1 MLRHHHIT
9 EKAKPHLV
17 TRFPQLFY
25 ENVPRVRRLQQR
37 QPPVTTEGNKM
48 QMILAVVAPQSRWH
62 CILRGKKRPPQDPG
76 SKNEPGAPSASLYF
90 PEKCRSDILSTILMP
105 TNKNF
110 SESGPPAKTAD
121 GELFFMHSKRV
132 TDYPKSVTVRLF
144 GNLWELGNTVFDK
157 RCSGNAEALMSS
169 LQFKAEWKTE
179 LSMRPVSKM
188 TVRPLKKDE
197 MMPYPSLWG
206 YELDISSEGVP
217 LADHLIINVYGP
229 DSSLIVRFSG
239 AP

>member
-1 MLRHHHIT
+1 MMVILLIPFPMLPSPTGHHSGRVLLMGKWVLIFDDQ
-9 EKAKPHLV
+9 
-17 TRFPQLFY
+17 RILFHAGMLSGDFFDLL
-25 ENVPRVRRLQQR
+25 ERR
-37 QPPVTTEGNKM
+37 
-48 QMILAVVAPQSRWH
+48 
-62 CILRGKKRPPQDPG
+62 
-76 SKNEPGAPSASLYF
+76 
-90 PEKCRSDILSTILMP
+90 
-105 TNKNF
+105 
-110 SESGPPAKTAD
+110 KTAD